1 MIDRSTPPTTPP
13 TTPRTFR
20 RSRRSVALRLFK
32 SAYVVFE
39 LLIINLSLVAA
50 FYMVYSP
57 TIATFSQSFSDY
69 LSTAPWFTLA
79 ALLYIDLLG
88 MSRFFRRTATDIVM
102 RSFELV
108 FLVMTTAATI
118 AFFFQWFMFPR
129 YVMVVGSLLM
139 LTATI
144 LWSYAALRISKAID
158 VKGRL
163 LVVATSREDADRLYA
178 KVRID
183 LRVLH
188 MDYLGWTLDQDLPAV
203 FSRIDLST
211 EVMVSP
217 LVPEERKIPIYLYCA
232 NHDRTLYV
240 VPRYS
245 DLVLTRFRVVQ
256 FHDMPTFM
264 VDSLGLSFQ
273 QRLLKR
279 TFDLLFAVVFGVVSI
294 PIQGLVALAVALDSR
309 GPVLY
314 SQERLTIRG
323 RVYRVFKFRTMVDDA
338 ERIYGAF
345 QSSPDDP
352 RVTRIGRFLRRT
364 HLDELPQVWNIL
376 LGEMSVVG
384 PRSDRPTTVGPF
396 EETIPGYEQRL
407 KVKSGLTGMAQI
419 YGRYDSDPE
428 DKLRF
433 DMMYIKNY
441 SLLLDLQIVLRTVRA
456 VFPSSGEPLRGE
468 PIEDN
473 PECPSPAGP
482 TA

>member
-1 MIDRSTPPTTPP
+1 MIDRTTPPTTPP

-163 LVVATSREDADRLYA
+163 LVVATSREDADRL
-178 KVRID
+178 
-183 LRVLH
+183 
-188 MDYLGWTLDQDLPAV
+188 
-203 FSRIDLST
+203 
-211 EVMVSP
+211 
-217 LVPEERKIPIYLYCA
+217 
-232 NHDRTLYV
+232 
-240 VPRYS
+240 
-245 DLVLTRFRVVQ
+245 
-256 FHDMPTFM
+256 
-264 VDSLGLSFQ
+264 
-273 QRLLKR
+273 
-279 TFDLLFAVVFGVVSI
+279 
-294 PIQGLVALAVALDSR
+294 
-309 GPVLY
+309 
-314 SQERLTIRG
+314 
-323 RVYRVFKFRTMVDDA
+323 
-338 ERIYGAF
+338 
-345 QSSPDDP
+345 
-352 RVTRIGRFLRRT
+352 
-364 HLDELPQVWNIL
+364 
-376 LGEMSVVG
+376 
-384 PRSDRPTTVGPF
+384 
-396 EETIPGYEQRL
+396 
-407 KVKSGLTGMAQI
+407 
-419 YGRYDSDPE
+419 
-428 DKLRF
+428 
-433 DMMYIKNY
+433 
-441 SLLLDLQIVLRTVRA
+441 
-456 VFPSSGEPLRGE
+456 
-468 PIEDN
+468 
-473 PECPSPAGP
+473 
-482 TA
+482 

>member
-1 MIDRSTPPTTPP
+1 MTDR
-13 TTPRTFR
+13 TTPRTKPIAMPR
-20 RSRRSVALRLFK
+20 TPHRSRRSAALRLFK
-32 SAYVVFE
+32 SAYVGVE
-39 LLIINLSLVAA
+39 LLILNLSLVAA

-57 TIATFSQSFSDY
+57 TIATFARSFSDY

-79 ALLYIDLLG
+79 AFVYIDLLG
-88 MSRFFRRTATDIVM
+88 MSRFFRRTATDVVM
-102 RSFELV
+102 SSFELV

-129 YVMVVGSLLM
+129 YVMAVGSLLM
-139 LTATI
+139 LIATI
-144 LWSYAALRISKAID
+144 LWSYAALRISKAINM
-158 VKGRL
+158 KGRL
-163 LVVATSREDADRLYA
+163 LVVATSREEADRLYA
-178 KVRID
+178 KVRVD

-217 LVPEERKIPIYLYCA
+217 LVPEERKVPIYLYCA

-245 DLVLTRFRVVQ
+245 DLVLTRSRVVQ
-256 FHDMPTFM
+256 FNDMPTFM

-279 TFDLLFAVVFGVVSI
+279 AFDLVFAVVFGIASI
-294 PIQGLVALAVALDSR
+294 PLQGLVALAVALDSR

-323 RVYRVFKFRTMVDDA
+323 RVYRVFKFRTMVHDA

-352 RVTRIGRFLRRT
+352 RVTRIGRILRRA
-364 HLDELPQVWNIL
+364 HLDEMPQVWNIL

-396 EETIPGYEQRL
+396 EETIPGYDQRL

-456 VFPSSGEPLRGE
+456 VFPTSGDSVRGE
-468 PIEDN
+468 PFEDN
-473 PECPSPAGP
+473 PECPSPAKP
-482 TA
+482 AP